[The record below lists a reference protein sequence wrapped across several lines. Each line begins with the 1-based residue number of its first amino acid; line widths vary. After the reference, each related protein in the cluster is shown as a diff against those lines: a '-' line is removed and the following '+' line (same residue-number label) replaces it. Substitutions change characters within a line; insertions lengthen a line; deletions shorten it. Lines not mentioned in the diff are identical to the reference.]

1 MLYSSLISVDN
12 LQLAWRRITAGTNV
26 EHKRFFRGIYEAYES
41 GLKEN
46 LRYLHERLRGG
57 WEPSPPTRIYA
68 PKPSGLLRPLTLL
81 SVEDQIVFQAIANQF
96 AKRLRKRRKAVER
109 KQVYSNCLTR
119 DPRSIHFFQ
128 DWHETYPLLR
138 RKLSRYRQAG
148 YRWVA
153 EFDLAAFYDT
163 ISHKGLI
170 DVVSPRG
177 GDRDDWKRVRGW
189 LPTWSGDERGAQLDH
204 GIPQGPL
211 ASSFLAEAYL
221 LPIDEEMRRAK
232 IKYLRYVDD
241 ICILARTESEAWRAA
256 LELEQLCRRWGLI
269 PQSSKFKVKR
279 VSSFVE
285 PFGYLPSMTGY
296 EGERDEGIRFRPAR
310 AERAFR
316 SALEGRPLRI
326 KDKSRA
332 RYILYRAGRSA
343 KLLRW
348 VLRLLPL
355 HPEHI
360 DAFTQYLSNY
370 RKSKR
375 IERRVL
381 ELLRTKIPY
390 EYVRG
395 ELWHVAAR
403 MGSRDTLKRLLG
415 LSRRE
420 LRLKR
425 ASLALR
431 WGVYAFQI
439 ACRRHSIST
448 AIRGLKKESALLQ
461 ALIVPVLS
469 TRDFQRDGIVGE
481 FLRAKSFEPAIV
493 LGKPFV
499 RRGLSHRTF
508 GIKTKELSTQ
518 VQNVYRGLEII
529 RRTAAVRVDQIG
541 EILEKRYA
549 IAKWHK
555 WRGVFGQKY
564 HHALQILLHANGLYA
579 PSRSEWMQSQNSF
592 NDALTRALIPL
603 LSRYHGLAPVKVVD
617 RKGRLVKFGVLVDS
631 GHPFGRAFPRIAD
644 AFRAFNDRRNHLPGS
659 HPYDEKGG
667 LKNRFLRD
675 KEQTT
680 YSKRIGIAYGE
691 IIRLMDRHL

>member
-1 MLYSSLISVDN
+1 MLYGSLISVDN
-12 LQLAWRRITAGTNV
+12 LQLAWRRITTGTNV

-46 LRYLHERLRGG
+46 LRYLHERLKGD
-57 WEPSPPTRIYA
+57 WEPSPPTRIYT

-109 KQVYSNCLTR
+109 KQVYSNCLSP
-119 DPRSIHFFQ
+119 DPHSIHFFQ

-138 RKLSRYRQAG
+138 RKFTKYRHAG

-153 EFDLAAFYDT
+153 KFDLAAFYDT

-170 DVVSPRG
+170 DIISPRG
-177 GDRDDWKRVRGW
+177 GDGDDWRRVRRW
-189 LPTWSGDERGAQLDH
+189 LPTWSGDDRGAKLDH

-221 LPIDEEMRRAK
+221 LPVDEQMQKAR

-241 ICILARTESEAWRAA
+241 ILILAQTEFDAWRAA
-256 LELEQLCRRWGLI
+256 LDLEQWIRRFGLI
-269 PQSSKFKVKR
+269 PQSAKFEVKR
-279 VSSFVE
+279 ASSLLQ
-285 PFGYLPSMTGY
+285 PFGYLPSMTAY
-296 EGERDEGIRFRPAR
+296 ESEGQEDVRLGPVR
-310 AERAFR
+310 AEIAFR
-316 SALEGRPLRI
+316 RALEGRPLHI

-332 RYILYRAGRSA
+332 RYVLYRAQASLR
-343 KLLRW
+343 LLGW
-348 VLRLLPL
+348 VLRLLPR

-360 DAFTQYLSNY
+360 DAFTEYLSNY

-381 ELLRTKIPY
+381 DLLRKKIPY

-431 WGVYAFQI
+431 WGVYAFRI

-448 AIRGLKKESALLQ
+448 SIRGLKKESPLLQ
-461 ALIVPVLS
+461 AMIVPVLS

-499 RRGLSHRTF
+499 RRGISHRIF
-508 GIKTKELSTQ
+508 NIKTKELSPQ
-518 VQNVYRGLEII
+518 IQNVYRGLQII
-529 RRTAAVRVDQIG
+529 RRTAAVKVDQIG

-555 WRGVFGQKY
+555 WRGILGENY
-564 HHALQILLHANGLYA
+564 LHALQILLHANGLYA
-579 PSRSEWMQSQNSF
+579 PSRSEWMQSQHSF

-603 LSRYHGLAPVKVVD
+603 LTRYHGLPPVTLVD
-617 RKGRLVKFGVLVDS
+617 PKGRLVNFGGLVGS
-631 GHPFGRAFPRIAD
+631 NHPFGHSFPRIAD

-667 LKNRFLRD
+667 SMNRFLRNN
-675 KEQTT
+675 EQAT

-691 IIRLMDRHL
+691 IINLMDPDL